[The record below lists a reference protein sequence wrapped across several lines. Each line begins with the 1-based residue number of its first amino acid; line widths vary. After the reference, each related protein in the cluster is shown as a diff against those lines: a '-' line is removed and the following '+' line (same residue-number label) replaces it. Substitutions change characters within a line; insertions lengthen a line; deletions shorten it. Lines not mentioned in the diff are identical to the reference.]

1 MSLIKEIETR
11 TVEAMKAK
19 DAESLS
25 SYRML
30 RAAFK
35 NAAIEKRKE
44 ELDEEEALEIVAREL
59 KKLKDS
65 LSDFTKAGRSDLAER
80 TEKEI
85 ALISAF
91 MPEQLSEDEVRSAVK
106 EAVSSTGASGQ
117 GDFGRVMGEVM
128 GKVKGR
134 ADGGLVTRLVKEE
147 LSGS

>member
-1 MSLIKEIETR
+1 MPLIKEIEAR

-44 ELDEEEALEIVAREL
+44 ELDDEEALEIVAREL

-65 LSDFTKAGRSDLAER
+65 LSDFTKAGRNDLAEKA
-80 TEKEI
+80 EKEI
-85 ALISAF
+85 ALISEF

-106 EAVSSTGASGQ
+106 EAVSSIGTSGQ

-128 GKVKGR
+128 KRVKGR

-147 LSGS
+147 LSSS